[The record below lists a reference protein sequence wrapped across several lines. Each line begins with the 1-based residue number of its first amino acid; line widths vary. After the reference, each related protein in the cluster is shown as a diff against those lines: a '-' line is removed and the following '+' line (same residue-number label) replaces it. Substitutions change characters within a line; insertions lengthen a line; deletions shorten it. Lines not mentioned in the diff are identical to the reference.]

1 MDSNQLPPSYRRFPK
16 VPVDRRAYAFL
27 LDFVT
32 VLFLSSFFK
41 GLVKDLVF
49 LVIWLILRVIVVEKN
64 KGQSL
69 GSWSFDIKV
78 IDLRFLRVP
87 GLKELTKREAILG
100 FAAMLA
106 MVGLN
111 INFKNGLSMLIFI
124 TPLIIDCG
132 LAIGDEEYN
141 QAFHDKISNTIVI
154 QTKRG
159 FSLDL
164 RLKKLWKI
172 IKEKIQSRQKQQ
184 QRYRDDYYYDD
195 YDDYDDQ
202 Y

>member
-1 MDSNQLPPSYRRFPK
+1 MDYNQLPPSYRRFPK
-16 VPVDRRAYAFL
+16 VPIDRRAYAFL

-32 VLFLSSFFK
+32 VWFLSSFFQ

-49 LVIWLILRVIVVEKN
+49 LVVWLILRVIIVEKN
-64 KGQSL
+64 QGQSL
-69 GSWSFDIKV
+69 GNWSFDIKV

-132 LAIGDEEYN
+132 IAIGDEEYN
-141 QAFHDKISNTIVI
+141 QAFHDRVSNTIVI

-184 QRYRDDYYYDD
+184 PRDRDDDYYDD
-195 YDDYDDQ
+195 YDNYDDR

>member
-87 GLKELTKREAILG
+87 GLKELTRREAILG

-184 QRYRDDYYYDD
+184 PRYRDDYYYDD

>member
-1 MDSNQLPPSYRRFPK
+1 MYSNQLPPSYRRFPK
-16 VPVDRRAYAFL
+16 VPLDRRAYAFL

-32 VLFLSSFFK
+32 VWFLSSFFQ
-41 GLVKDLVF
+41 GFIKDIVF
-49 LVIWLILRVIVVEKN
+49 VFIWLILRVIIVEKN

-69 GSWSFDIKV
+69 GGWAFDLKV
-78 IDLRFLRVP
+78 IDLRFLRIP
-87 GLKELTKREAILG
+87 GLKELAKREGILG
-100 FAAMLA
+100 FAALLA

-124 TPLIIDCG
+124 TPLIMDCV

-141 QAFHDKISNTIVI
+141 QAFHDKVGNTIVI

-172 IKEKIQSRQKQQ
+172 IKEKIKSRPNKQQ
-184 QRYRDDYYYDD
+184 TYQDDYYD
-195 YDDYDDQ
+195 YDDDYYDRD
-202 Y
+202 

>member
-16 VPVDRRAYAFL
+16 VPIDRRAYAFL

-32 VLFLSSFFK
+32 VWFLSSFFQ
-41 GLVKDLVF
+41 GLIKDLVF
-49 LVIWLILRVIVVEKN
+49 LVIWLILRVIIVEKN

-78 IDLRFLRVP
+78 IDLRFQRVP

-141 QAFHDKISNTIVI
+141 QAFHDRISNTIVI

-164 RLKKLWKI
+164 RLKKLWRI

-184 QRYRDDYYYDD
+184 LRDRDDYYYDD
-195 YDDYDDQ
+195 YDDYDDR

>member
-1 MDSNQLPPSYRRFPK
+1 MDSNQLPPSYGRFPK
-16 VPVDRRAYAFL
+16 VPLDRRSYAFL

-32 VLFLSSFFK
+32 VWFLSSFFQ

-49 LVIWLILRVIVVEKN
+49 FVIWLILRVIIVEKN
-64 KGQSL
+64 KGQSI
-69 GSWSFDIKV
+69 GNWSFDIKV
-78 IDLRFLRVP
+78 IDIRFLRIP
-87 GLKELTKREAILG
+87 GLKELAKREAILG

-132 LAIGDEEYN
+132 VAIGDEEYN
-141 QAFHDKISNTIVI
+141 QAFHDRIGNTIVI

-164 RLKKLWKI
+164 RLKKLWRI
-172 IKEKIQSRQKQQ
+172 IKEKIQSRQTKRQS
-184 QRYRDDYYYDD
+184 YRDDYYDD

>member
-16 VPVDRRAYAFL
+16 VPLDRRAYAFL

-32 VLFLSSFFK
+32 VWFLSSFFK
-41 GLVKDLVF
+41 GLIKDLVF
-49 LVIWLILRVIVVEKN
+49 FVVWLILRVIIVEKN

-69 GSWSFDIKV
+69 GSWCFDIKV
-78 IDLRFLRVP
+78 IDLRFFRVP
-87 GLKELTKREAILG
+87 GLKELTKREAIVG

-124 TPLIIDCG
+124 TPLIMNFG
-132 LAIGDEEYN
+132 FAIGDEEYN
-141 QAFHDKISNTIVI
+141 QTLHDRVSNTIVV

-164 RLKKLWKI
+164 RLKKLWRI
-172 IKEKIQSRQKQQ
+172 IKEKIQNRQNTK
-184 QRYRDDYYYDD
+184 QRYQNDYEDNYYDD
-195 YDDYDDQ
+195 Y
-202 Y
+202 

>member
-1 MDSNQLPPSYRRFPK
+1 MDSNQLPPSYRRIPK

-184 QRYRDDYYYDD
+184 PRYRDDYYYDD

>member
-1 MDSNQLPPSYRRFPK
+1 MWKF
-16 VPVDRRAYAFL
+16 
-27 LDFVT
+27 
-32 VLFLSSFFK
+32 
-41 GLVKDLVF
+41 
-49 LVIWLILRVIVVEKN
+49 
-64 KGQSL
+64 
-69 GSWSFDIKV
+69 FDIKV

-159 FSLDL
+159 FSLGL

-184 QRYRDDYYYDD
+184 PRYRDDYYYDD

>member
-16 VPVDRRAYAFL
+16 VPIDRRAYAFL

-32 VLFLSSFFK
+32 VWFLSSFFK
-41 GLVKDLVF
+41 EWVKDLVF
-49 LVIWLILRVIVVEKN
+49 LVIWLILRVIIVEKN

-78 IDLRFLRVP
+78 IDLRFQRVP

-141 QAFHDKISNTIVI
+141 QAFHDRISNTIVI

-164 RLKKLWKI
+164 RLKKLWRI
-172 IKEKIQSRQKQQ
+172 IKQKIQSRQTRQ
-184 QRYRDDYYYDD
+184 QRYRDDYYDD

>member
-1 MDSNQLPPSYRRFPK
+1 MYSNQLPPTNRRFPK
-16 VPVDRRAYAFL
+16 VPLDRRAYAFL
-27 LDFVT
+27 LDFIT
-32 VLFLSSFFK
+32 VWFLSSFFQ
-41 GLVKDLVF
+41 GLVKNLVF
-49 LVIWLILRVIVVEKN
+49 FGIWLILRVIIVGKN

-69 GSWSFDIKV
+69 GSWAFDIKV
-78 IDLRFLRVP
+78 IDLRFLRIP
-87 GLKELTKREAILG
+87 GLQELAKREAILG

-132 LAIGDEEYN
+132 IAIGDEEYN
-141 QAFHDKISNTIVI
+141 QAFHDRVGNTIVI
-154 QTKRG
+154 QTERG

-172 IKEKIQSRQKQQ
+172 FKAKIQSRQNKQQ
-184 QRYRDDYYYDD
+184 RDRDDYYDNYDD
-195 YDDYDDQ
+195 YDDRY
-202 Y
+202 

>member
-1 MDSNQLPPSYRRFPK
+1 MYSNQLPPSERRFPK
-16 VPVDRRAYAFL
+16 VPLDRRAYAFL

-32 VLFLSSFFK
+32 VWFLSSFFQ
-41 GLVKDLVF
+41 GFIKDIVF
-49 LVIWLILRVIVVEKN
+49 IVVWLILRIIIVEKN

-69 GSWSFDIKV
+69 GSWSFDLKV
-78 IDLRFLRVP
+78 IDIRFLRVS

-100 FAAMLA
+100 FAALLA
-106 MVGLN
+106 MIGLN

-132 LAIGDEEYN
+132 IALGDEEYN
-141 QAFHDKISNTIVI
+141 QAFHDKIGNTIVV

-172 IKEKIQSRQKQQ
+172 IKQKIQTRQSKQQ
-184 QRYRDDYYYDD
+184 NYQDYDDEDD
-195 YDDYDDQ
+195 YDNQ

>member
-184 QRYRDDYYYDD
+184 PRYRDDYYYDD
-195 YDDYDDQ
+195 YDD
-202 Y
+202 